1 MTLQGFSMIRKY
13 KQKCFT
19 FVQRCLV
26 LFIFTNARGDL
37 TPRQRQACVLAY
49 LSSASTLWGCW
60 LAWASMAVAA
70 CWMIWVLA
78 SVVVAT
84 A

>member
-1 MTLQGFSMIRKY
+1 MTLQGFSMMRKY

-19 FVQRCLV
+19 FVQLCLV
-26 LFIFTNARGDL
+26 MFIFTNAREDL
-37 TPRQRQACVLAY
+37 TPRRRRACVVAY

-78 SVVVAT
+78 RVVVAT